1 MYKSGNKQPRLGTI
15 NLRVSH
21 AQRELIDR
29 AAQVTGRNR
38 SEFMLDAAARE
49 AESVLLDRRYFSLTA
64 EQFKRFTAM
73 LDRPAHG
80 PTQRNEKLRR
90 LMISRAPW
98 ER

>member
-1 MYKSGNKQPRLGTI
+1 MYKTDGKQPRVGTI

-29 AAQVTGRNR
+29 AARVTGRNR
-38 SEFMLDAAARE
+38 SEFMLDAAARA

-64 EQFKRFTAM
+64 EQFKRFTAK

-80 PTQRNEKLRR
+80 NEKLRR
-90 LMISRAPW
+90 LMSSKAQW
-98 ER
+98 EK

>member
-1 MYKSGNKQPRLGTI
+1 MYKSDSKQRRLGTI
-15 NLRVSH
+15 NLRVSP

-29 AAQVTGRNR
+29 AARATGRNR

-49 AESVLLDRRYFSLTA
+49 AESVLLDRRYFSLTP

-80 PTQRNEKLRR
+80 NEKLRR
-90 LMISRAPW
+90 LMYSKAPW